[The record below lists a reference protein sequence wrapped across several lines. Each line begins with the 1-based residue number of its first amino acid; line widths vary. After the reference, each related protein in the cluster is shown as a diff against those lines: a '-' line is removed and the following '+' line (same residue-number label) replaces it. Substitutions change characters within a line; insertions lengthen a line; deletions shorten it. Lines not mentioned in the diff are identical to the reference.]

1 MTAILLASG
10 CPSVQVFNGS
20 IYRNT
25 GMVTNALVAPN
36 VPEAVT
42 FIKQVNQLGAV
53 SDQGD
58 RAGAGLIG
66 VPDNPQKIILGVG
79 SGLLLAVGA
88 GYAMI
93 GGPVEI
99 PSGTTQ
105 AVPNNTS
112 RIWIWLKQTGPALT
126 YTTDTTPPA
135 GEVCLL
141 GSCVTSG
148 GAITSVDTSG
158 VMYLRGGIGWR
169 ESADQGAPT
178 DTPPSNIQFFAKTGG
193 GTYFWTG
200 TAYTA
205 IGTSLAATITVASDQ
220 TERFETIE
228 RKFSALLVGLQTT
241 IGEDFLI
248 TDELIDDLDTAT
260 AEV

>member
-1 MTAILLASG
+1 MPAILLASA
-10 CPSVQVFNGS
+10 CPVPTVFSGS
-20 IYRNT
+20 IFRNT
-25 GMVTNALVAPN
+25 GMTTNALVAPA

-53 SDQGD
+53 SDQGN

-66 VPDNPQKIILGVG
+66 VPDNPQKIVLGVG

-99 PSGTTQ
+99 ATATTL

-112 RIWIWLKQTGPALT
+112 RVWIWYRQTGPVLAC
-126 YTTDTTPPA
+126 TTTTTPPA
-135 GEVCLL
+135 GECCLL

-205 IGTSLAATITVASDQ
+205 IGTAVAATIITASDQ

-228 RKFSALLVGLQTT
+228 RKFRALLGGLLTT

-248 TDELIDDLDTAT
+248 TDELIDDLDTAN